1 MRKFSCSDNIT
12 HDSHRR
18 YSNCQVYHAEDGNC
32 FSYISQMSLDD
43 GISVILYPQQ
53 IVPQVYHAEDG
64 NCLHISQMILYDG
77 ITVICY
83 PQKIGPAIM

>member
-1 MRKFSCSDNIT
+1 
-12 HDSHRR
+12 
-18 YSNCQVYHAEDGNC
+18 
-32 FSYISQMSLDD
+32 MSLDD

-64 NCLHISQMILYDG
+64 NCLHISQMILDDG